1 MTDIV
6 ERLRNRPE
14 HVRVFDHLGRP
25 YGLDKSLEHEA
36 ADEIDALRES
46 CERAML
52 AVGKVVARLH
62 EVESLRINAEA
73 ERDKLLESVKLLDAL
88 WHEYHDAC
96 VSLTEERD
104 RLQKAL
110 EKIAARV
117 DRLTGGLTY
126 TEKATRDIAR
136 AALKETGHD

>member
-1 MTDIV
+1 VTDIV
-6 ERLRNRPE
+6 ERLRAGFEPTDRSSILLSRSIE
-14 HVRVFDHLGRP
+14 TL
-25 YGLDKSLEHEA
+25 SQA
-36 ADEIDALRES
+36 ADEIEQLRES

-52 AVGKVVARLH
+52 ALDKVVARLY

-73 ERDKLLESVKLLDAL
+73 ERG
-88 WHEYHDAC
+88 
-96 VSLTEERD
+96 
-104 RLQKAL
+104 RLRVAL

-136 AALKETGHD
+136 AALGETGHG